1 MFAKVEITGK
11 IEIVTGMHIGG
22 SSEFSAIGAVDA
34 PVMKDTRTGLPMIP
48 GSSLKGKL
56 RALLA
61 KRYNTYKANTPDD
74 DAKCLTDLFGCAKK
88 DHVKTSRIL
97 FSDMIMENWDELK
110 KYGLT
115 SMTEIKFENTIKRS
129 TAVANPRKIER
140 VVRGSLFPLEMIYE
154 VENEETM
161 KQDFEI
167 LKEGF
172 RLLEYD
178 YLGGNGSRGYG
189 KIKIKDLEAAV
200 VVGEVSTETMD
211 ACQKILSE
219 I

>member
-56 RALLA
+56 RVLLA

-74 DAKCLTDLFGCAKK
+74 DAQCLTDLFGCAKK

-189 KIKIKDLEAAV
+189 KIKIIIY
-200 VVGEVSTETMD
+200 G
-211 ACQKILSE
+211 
-219 I
+219 